1 MEKNNAMNSPA
12 ALSNNPL
19 AQERNAELARQLRD
33 FVRGELPEAMI
44 PAHVV
49 VMPVLPKLPNG
60 KIDRKQLPAP
70 LKQERSQQAYVAP
83 RNLSEEKIARIWQE
97 VLSVSQVG
105 IEDSF
110 FELGGDS
117 LSVVQMVSRV
127 RRELDTAVSLRYVF
141 KNPTIA
147 ALSAYIKGKHRTASA
162 GLQNLSDEELCAEAQ
177 LPADIGAQPG
187 ALPAV
192 NSDFRHILL
201 TGGTGYTGAFLL
213 REFLDRSQAMLW
225 VVVRSA
231 NPQQAVERILN
242 NLQQYGLQRPGDR
255 ARIVGVP
262 GDVGKPYLGVDK
274 PTWRQLCQDVE
285 MIVHNAAISSYAMPY
300 RQLKPTNVL
309 GTLEVLRLAGQV
321 RVKPL
326 HYISSLSVF
335 PGQPGEHHFREE
347 PLMHPNG
354 LAGGYRQT
362 KWVSER
368 LITLAGERGL
378 PCRIYRPGQITGAQ
392 TNGACS
398 TDTYLNAAI
407 KSCIQLQTELP
418 FDVMLDISPVDFCAQ
433 SVAHIAL
440 SGAGEH
446 RIYHL
451 TQSAPLHWR
460 DLIDMLRQ
468 RGYRIDA
475 VSYPEWYQR
484 LAAALEA
491 GEQNALGKF
500 FSLFG
505 EEAPSKDAGDEG
517 SLPHYD
523 YRNLL
528 QALAGSG
535 ISAQPL
541 DQSLLNRY
549 LDYFIAIGFI
559 PTPDM
564 AYTTSKGCQS

>member
-1 MEKNNAMNSPA
+1 MEKNNAMNSSTE
-12 ALSNNPL
+12 LSNNPL
-19 AQERNAELARQLRD
+19 AQEHSAELARQLRD

-44 PAHVV
+44 PSHIV
-49 VMPVLPKLPNG
+49 VMPSLPKLPNG

-70 LKQERSQQAYVAP
+70 LRQERSQQAYVAP
-83 RNLSEEKIARIWQE
+83 RNQSEEKIARIWQE
-97 VLSVSQVG
+97 VLSVSPVG

-127 RRELDTAVSLRYVF
+127 RREMETAVSLRYVF

-147 ALSAYIKGKHRTASA
+147 GLSAYIKGKHRTTSS
-162 GLQNLSDEELCAEAQ
+162 GLQNLNDEELCAEAL
-177 LPADIGAQPG
+177 LPADIGVQPG
-187 ALPAV
+187 ALPAIKS
-192 NSDFRHILL
+192 NFRHILL

-213 REFLDRSQAMLW
+213 REFLDRSQAILW
-225 VVVRSA
+225 VIVRSA
-231 NPQQAVERILN
+231 NSQQAVERILN
-242 NLQQYGLQRPGDR
+242 NLQQYGLQRPGDQE
-255 ARIVGVP
+255 RISGVP

-274 PTWRQLCQDVE
+274 STWGRLCRNIE

-309 GTLEVLRLAGQV
+309 GTLEVLRLAGHT
-321 RVKPL
+321 RIKPL
-326 HYISSLSVF
+326 HYVSSLSVF
-335 PGQPGEHHFREE
+335 PGQPGEHRFLEE
-347 PLMHPNG
+347 PLLHPNG

-368 LITLAGERGL
+368 LISLAGERGL
-378 PCRIYRPGQITGAQ
+378 TCCIYRPGQITGAQ
-392 TNGACS
+392 SNGACS

-418 FDVMLDISPVDFCAQ
+418 FDVMLEISPVDFCAQ

-440 SGAGEH
+440 SGVRKH
-446 RIYHL
+446 DIYHL

-460 DLIDMLRQ
+460 DVIDMLR
-468 RGYRIDA
+468 RYGYRIDA
-475 VSYPEWYQR
+475 VSYTEWYQR
-484 LAAALEA
+484 LAATLEA
-491 GEQNALGKF
+491 GKQNALGKF

-505 EEAPSKDAGDEG
+505 EEIPSKDAGDEG

-528 QALAGSG
+528 QALEGSG

-541 DQSLLNRY
+541 DQILFNRY
-549 LDYFIAIGFI
+549 IDYFIAIGFI
-559 PTPDM
+559 PTPEM
-564 AYTTSKGCQS
+564 AFTANEGCQS